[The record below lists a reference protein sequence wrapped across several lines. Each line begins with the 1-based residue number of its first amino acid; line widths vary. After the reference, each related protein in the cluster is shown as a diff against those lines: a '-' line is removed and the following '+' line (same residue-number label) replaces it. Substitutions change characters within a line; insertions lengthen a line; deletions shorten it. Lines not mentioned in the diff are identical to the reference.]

1 MASDGVE
8 AGIRLVWF
16 LIQLVLL
23 IIGLVMLPAVI
34 AERKAARERQ
44 KKAMTAKASELG
56 MRLSSKLPS
65 HLLYVTEHLGELDVS
80 GDDRYAFNVMD
91 GEYGGHP
98 MFLFDYHY
106 RTKGEWFWA
115 PSWRKPNYVCVALLD
130 LETHFPE
137 LIIGPEGGG
146 LFKMIA
152 EAFGGGDI
160 DFESHE
166 FYEAFDVRSK
176 DKKFAYDFCNAQM
189 IEYLLANKGLSLEV
203 DQTLL
208 ALGSKGMHKVKRLE
222 FQLQKLAE
230 IRKRMPNYLF
240 EGAYG

>member
-1 MASDGVE
+1 MASDGVDI
-8 AGIRLVWF
+8 GIRGVWF

-23 IIGLVMLPAVI
+23 VIGLLILPAVI
-34 AERKAARERQ
+34 AERTAVREMQ
-44 KKAMTAKASELG
+44 KKAMAAKASTLG
-56 MRLSSKLPS
+56 MRLSDGLPS
-65 HLLYVTEHLGELDVS
+65 HLLYVVRHLDELDVS
-80 GDDRYAFNVMD
+80 GRDRYAFNIMD

-98 MFLFDYHY
+98 VLLFDYHY
-106 RTKGEWFWA
+106 RTSGEWFWA
-115 PSWRKPNYVCVALLD
+115 PSWRKPNYVSVALVD
-130 LETHFPE
+130 LEKHFPE

-166 FYEAFDVRSK
+166 FSEAFDVRSR

-189 IEYLLANKGLSLEV
+189 IEYLLANKGMSLEV
-203 DQTLL
+203 DQTVL
-208 ALGSKGMHKVKRLE
+208 ATGSKGMHKVNMIESR
-222 FQLQKLAE
+222 LQKLAE

-240 EGAYG
+240 EGANG